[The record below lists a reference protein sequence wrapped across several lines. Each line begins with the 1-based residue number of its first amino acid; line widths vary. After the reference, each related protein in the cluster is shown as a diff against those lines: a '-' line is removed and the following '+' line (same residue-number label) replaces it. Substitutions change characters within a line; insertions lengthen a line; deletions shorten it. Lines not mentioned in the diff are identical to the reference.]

1 MSDEVMFLSGNKIN
15 NNKEEHEN
23 TEEDLTIIKKLT
35 NPTSIDVV
43 KPLVIYNSP
52 QHQNFH
58 TKERFLPIE
67 ESSESLQ
74 RKIKDAERKYVE
86 QRMDERNDL
95 YRQREN
101 FINDD
106 HDDDTCAKINCRDI
120 SKHHDLCP
128 VCNNLYKCDK
138 TFLYLLIFLLIV
150 GLIYCLNKLNNK
162 LF

>member
-1 MSDEVMFLSGNKIN
+1 MFLSGNKIN
-15 NNKEEHEN
+15 RNEVKEQ
-23 TEEDLTIIKKLT
+23 EDDLSSMKKLT
-35 NPTSIDVV
+35 NPTSIDTV
-43 KPLVIYNSP
+43 KPLIIYNSP

-58 TKERFLPIE
+58 AKERFLPIE

-74 RKIKDAERKYVE
+74 KKIREAERKYLD
-86 QRMDERNDL
+86 QRSDERNDL

-101 FINDD
+101 FINED

-128 VCNNLYKCDK
+128 VCNNLYKCDR
-138 TFLYLLIFLLIV
+138 TLLYIVILLLII
-150 GLIYCLNKLNNK
+150 GLVYCINKLNNK